1 MSGHSKWASIKRQKG
16 ANDQAR
22 GKLFSR
28 YAREI
33 IVAAR
38 DGGGSSDMNP
48 RLRLIITKARKD
60 GMPSD
65 TIDRA
70 IKKGTG
76 ELAGEQLVE
85 QTYEGY
91 GPFGVAFIIDALTD
105 NKNRTVGDIR
115 SVFNKLGGSLGETG
129 CVAYQFDKKGIIRL
143 DRGELDED
151 EVMIAAL
158 DAGADDLASD
168 ADGFEITCAPEQ
180 LNAVVDALAAAGFE
194 PASYEHRRIAS
205 STVKLDDDQARR
217 ILRLLDALDN
227 LDDVQQVN
235 ANFDIDEKVL
245 EAVGAEG

>member
-33 IVAAR
+33 IIAAR
-38 DGGGSSDMNP
+38 DGGGNPDLNP
-48 RLRLIITKARKD
+48 RLRLVVTKAKKD

-65 TIDRA
+65 TIERA

-76 ELAGEQLVE
+76 ELAGEHLYEV
-85 QTYEGY
+85 TYEGY

-105 NKNRTVGDIR
+105 NKNRTVGEIR

-129 CVAYQFDKKGIIRL
+129 CVAYQFEKKGLVRL
-143 DRGELDED
+143 ERGELDED
-151 EVMIAAL
+151 AVLMAAL
-158 DAGADDLASD
+158 EAGADDVRSD
-168 ADGFEITCAPEQ
+168 SDSFEITCAPEQ
-180 LNAVVDALAAAGFE
+180 LNAVVDALVAAGMD
-194 PASYEHRRIAS
+194 PSSYEQVRMAT
-205 STVKLDDDQARR
+205 STIKLDEDQARR

-235 ANFDIDEKVL
+235 ANFDIDEQIL